1 MIIKYKGREYILVLK
16 KKIIPVSLTRI
27 VRNLNNEPKVDFS
40 AKSNRLEG
48 ETALVTGGYRG
59 IGLAIAKRLLRDG
72 AKVIITG
79 RNDNQLSKVC
89 DEIGSPNLTY
99 IKWDISDIRQSREY
113 FRKAESFFGRISIL
127 VNNAGVTTNSGRR
140 KSFEE
145 MDAEHYHFVHDVNTI
160 GTRQMCLTY
169 SELYDKGTILNILSN
184 TSMRPAQD
192 AYFTSKWAI
201 RSFTEKFGIKCICDG
216 KEITV
221 NGLCPGPIKTD
232 MTFVKGTMMY
242 RMELPNHRIGYP
254 EEIAELAVVQIISGL
269 KFGMNGKITVCDG
282 GELLN

>member
-1 MIIKYKGREYILVLK
+1 MLIKFKGKEYILVLK
-16 KKIIPVSLTRI
+16 KKVIPVALTRI
-27 VRNLNNEPKVDFS
+27 VRNLYNEPKVDFS
-40 AKSNRLEG
+40 AESNRLEG
-48 ETALVTGGYRG
+48 EVAVVTGGNRG

-79 RNDNQLSKVC
+79 RNDEQLSKVC
-89 DEIGSPNLTY
+89 DDIGSPNLAFL
-99 IKWDISDIRQSREY
+99 KWDIADTSQCSEY
-113 FRKAESFFGRISIL
+113 FRKAESMFGRISIL
-127 VNNAGVTTNSGRR
+127 VNNAGVTTNSERR
-140 KSFEE
+140 LSFEE
-145 MDAEHYHFVHDVNTI
+145 MDVGHYHFVHDVNTI
-160 GTRQMCLTY
+160 GTRQMCITY
-169 SELYDKGTILNILSN
+169 SELFDKGTILNILSN
-184 TSMRPAQD
+184 TSLRPAQD

-201 RSFTEKFGIKCICDG
+201 RSFTEKFGLKCMYDG